1 MRRKFRGTVLALAM
15 AAGAATADDA
25 ADIRSVIG
33 DQIAAFGADDLL
45 TAFGFASPTIQ
56 GLFGNPENFGR
67 MVANGYPMIWRPGA
81 VSYLGLREEGG
92 RPVQR
97 MGFRDAGGAFHLFDY
112 VMIEGP
118 DGWRIDGVVPV
129 PDTGTGV

>member
-1 MRRKFRGTVLALAM
+1 M
-15 AAGAATADDA
+15 ATGAAAADDGA
-25 ADIRSVIG
+25 EIRGVIG
-33 DQIAAFGADDLL
+33 DQIAAFEADDLG
-45 TAFGFASPTIQ
+45 TAFGFASPTIRAI
-56 GLFGNPENFGR
+56 FGTPENFGR
-67 MVANGYPMIWRPGA
+67 MVASGYPMIWRPGA

-112 VMIEGP
+112 LMIEGL